1 MMFKSAYAC
10 ILVYMLSSGVLNY
23 VIAASGL
30 FSPLVLLFGLV
41 VVLGFALML
50 KNVKACDFF
59 VTAFVT
65 FLAVY
70 VVLTF
75 SITLD
80 KYIYHN
86 AEVYKIVFLVLLI
99 GLIGLFVNFESS
111 AYLLKLFST
120 ILSVLFLFVLAL
132 SFSNARFDSFVSSD
146 LPNKTN
152 LFMLIINSIFAF
164 LPLLLPIL
172 KKDRFSIKPII
183 ICGLI
188 VLIYSLVLQLT
199 VPGFV
204 VAEDKNIFLEMS
216 KNISLGKFFQ
226 RMEFVST
233 ITLCITTLCIILY
246 LFSMIRSKIDEKFTL
261 KSKRLLL
268 TFACIIFVST
278 ASIIGVGD
286 SASLG
291 LIKSLSLVSVVL
303 AIMFSVFNRYKKQII
318 TLALS
323 ISLIINLSACMNY
336 NEIDKLKYPLIIAI
350 GSNDSTHNNFY
361 FRTESTTFNAA
372 ADSISSALK
381 TINAHSVK
389 QLDLSQLG
397 LVILSNDSYEDIV
410 KVIEEIQT
418 TDIHNSVLIAVT
430 SDSAEEIKQ
439 ADYSVYSGISE
450 YLGEYK
456 SKIGEYDFL
465 DKTAYSA
472 YVSSKTLNKTITL
485 AKLRFESK
493 VPLLDGAMSISNY
506 DKVEITNKELN
517 LIKYLKQNNMVDY
530 EESIKISGYEAK
542 ESDVN
547 LIYSLYNKTLDD
559 VFDLDYCNQLRYIF
573 DKNKTIFNNND
584 GIEVVYVK

>member
-1 MMFKSAYAC
+1 MVKSAYAC

-50 KNVKACDFF
+50 KNVKASDFF

-70 VVLTF
+70 VVLSFT
-75 SITLD
+75 ITLD

-120 ILSVLFLFVLAL
+120 ILSVLFLFVLSL

-188 VLIYSLVLQLT
+188 VLIYSLVSQLT

-204 VAEDKNIFLEMS
+204 VAGDKNIFLEMS

-233 ITLCITTLCIILY
+233 IILCITTLCIILY

-268 TFACIIFVST
+268 TFACIIFVT
-278 ASIIGVGD
+278 IASIIGVGD

-318 TLALS
+318 TLVFS
-323 ISLIINLSACMNY
+323 TSLIINLSACMNY
-336 NEIDKLKYPLIIAI
+336 NEIDKLEYPLIIAI

-410 KVIEEIQT
+410 KVIEEIQS

-472 YVSSKTLNKTITL
+472 YVSSKTLTKTITL

>member
-472 YVSSKTLNKTITL
+472 YVSSKTLTKTITL